1 MEQLRLPIAAI
12 QHLINYWRSGA
23 IKFVSW
29 QGSQTINTSRKT
41 SDPTSFLALDIEGVQ
56 FIDCRR
62 VIKTAERLI

>member
-29 QGSQTINTSRKT
+29 QASQTINTSRKT
-41 SDPTSFLALDIEGVQ
+41 SDPTSFLALNTE
-56 FIDCRR
+56 
-62 VIKTAERLI
+62 KESNLLTAALSLSH